1 MEGEKIISMK
11 NALNMLEELSN
22 IKCLRNVCAARGHG
36 TRKWWG
42 AVPADSRNRRS
53 TLKTQNLETS
63 GVGVLRFLWT

>member
-22 IKCLRNVCAARGHG
+22 IKCLRNVCAACGHG

-42 AVPADSRNRRS
+42 AVPADGRNRRS